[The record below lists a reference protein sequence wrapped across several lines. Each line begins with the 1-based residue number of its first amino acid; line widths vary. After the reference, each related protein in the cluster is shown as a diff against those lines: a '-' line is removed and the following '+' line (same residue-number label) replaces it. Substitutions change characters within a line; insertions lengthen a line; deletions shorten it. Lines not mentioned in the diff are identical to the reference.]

1 MATQAQ
7 RLVSRTAGPAAETAA
22 VEKRAAPAD
31 PALSRA
37 AESIWVAAQ
46 RSTWSSL
53 ALVPAEPGI
62 SVGPIAAALAA
73 VGGAQRGEAV
83 QYLDLR
89 GVAFSDSRPAAETL
103 ADRTAPARLVAALDC
118 PLESQAA
125 QLLASAASLCVL
137 VVAKDRTDLAQAR
150 RIVESLGRQR
160 LLGAVIID
168 PAA

>member
-7 RLVSRTAGPAAETAA
+7 RLVSRTTGAAAEASSL
-22 VEKRAAPAD
+22 EKRAAPSD

-37 AESIWVAAQ
+37 AELIWVAAQ

-73 VGGAQRGEAV
+73 VGGAQRGEPV

-89 GVAFSDSRPAAETL
+89 GVGFADSRPAAETL
-103 ADRTAPARLVAALDC
+103 ADRAAPSRLVAALDC
-118 PLESQAA
+118 PLDSQAA
-125 QLLASAASLCVL
+125 QLLASAANLCVL

-150 RIVESLGRQR
+150 RLVDSLGKER